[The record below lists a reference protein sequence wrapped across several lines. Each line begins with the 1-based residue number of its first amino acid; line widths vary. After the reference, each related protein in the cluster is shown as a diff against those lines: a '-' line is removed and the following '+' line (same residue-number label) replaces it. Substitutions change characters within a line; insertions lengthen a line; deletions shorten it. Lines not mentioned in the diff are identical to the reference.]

1 MNAPTRVHRLWRALW
16 VFFPHHPRGFSTRG
30 KAGDPACATGLADMW
45 LHGEYSDTR
54 DGRGAGGKFAM
65 LQAYLLFTQ
74 ALVGFCFCCS
84 AAALFFFYWF
94 SSRVTFF
101 FFLSLT
107 SFTARRKYMGVEGGK
122 KRTLCFWLNA
132 ALGTCS

>member
-1 MNAPTRVHRLWRALW
+1 MNAPVGTLRGVRFAC
-16 VFFPHHPRGFSTRG
+16 FPPPHHPRGFSARE

-74 ALVGFCFCCS
+74 ALVGFAVFS
-84 AAALFFFYWF
+84 AAALFV
-94 SSRVTFF
+94 SF
-101 FFLSLT
+101 FFLFFS
-107 SFTARRKYMGVEGGK
+107 
-122 KRTLCFWLNA
+122 
-132 ALGTCS
+132 